1 MKKSFAV
8 MAVLALSACGESAPP
23 PKPAPKAAP
32 PVQQKAEP
40 APQAAPAAPVPAPA
54 VQAPASANPNTQLAE
69 RVKKA
74 LEGASVQAAGVDVTA
89 SSGVVTLFGT
99 VPTNEEKARAA
110 RVAAKVEGVKSV
122 DNRIVV
128 VRGS

>member
-40 APQAAPAAPVPAPA
+40 APQAAPAAPAPA